1 MKNAQ
6 FKHGQIALLN
16 LICCN
21 VQFVL
26 KKFLFSLKNVHT
38 VFAIISDKQLRS
50 ARHSD
55 RIRLTKPLVPSFY
68 CV

>member
-38 VFAIISDKQLRS
+38 VFDGSGQSRQCGC
-50 ARHSD
+50 
-55 RIRLTKPLVPSFY
+55 Y
-68 CV
+68 NQ

>member
-38 VFAIISDKQLRS
+38 VLAIISDKQLRS
-50 ARHSD
+50 ARYGD
-55 RIRLTKPLVPSFY
+55 RIRLTKPILLSFY

>member
-50 ARHSD
+50 ARHGH
-55 RIRLTKPLVPSFY
+55 RTRLTKPIVLCFY
-68 CV
+68 YV